1 LFLENYASALDF
13 TTSQRRNYS
22 IGPCF
27 RYYNLHLSSC
37 LCPMHRIV
45 PLKKWVTRK
54 LYHIEGCVSTSFFVS
69 ELVHSLELN
78 VSRVK
83 HMFMFDIYTTSTHII
98 IFNYVILKKLLL
110 VSIYQ
115 YQYCG
120 RPPVYMWFIEWK
132 WLRHYLQ
139 KRLGTDTETERTCFF
154 FPHFLF
160 LFYGWLI
167 ILIVNFACAWE
178 RDGKKGELSSDFD
191 ERERRK
197 EDEKVQKILFTFLQ
211 FYMLSCF
218 LHMRCKIKH
227 R

>member
-1 LFLENYASALDF
+1 
-13 TTSQRRNYS
+13 
-22 IGPCF
+22 
-27 RYYNLHLSSC
+27 
-37 LCPMHRIV
+37 M
-45 PLKKWVTRK
+45 
-54 LYHIEGCVSTSFFVS
+54 
-69 ELVHSLELN
+69 
-78 VSRVK
+78 
-83 HMFMFDIYTTSTHII
+83 
-98 IFNYVILKKLLL
+98 
-110 VSIYQ
+110 
-115 YQYCG
+115 
-120 RPPVYMWFIEWK
+120 
-132 WLRHYLQ
+132 
-139 KRLGTDTETERTCFF
+139 FF